1 MSVFLQGYSSI
12 VVSVMHVEQ
21 NWNENILYDVGFLI
35 SPKRSRSLSH
45 VFYKEAVAAA
55 TPFNITNN
63 SPLIPPA
70 SYSGV

>member
-21 NWNENILYDVGFLI
+21 NWNENILYDAGFL
-35 SPKRSRSLSH
+35 LSH
-45 VFYKEAVAAA
+45 VFYKEVVAAA
-55 TPFNITNN
+55 NLFNIINN
-63 SPLIPPA
+63 APLIFPA